1 MQTLFEDMENCRFQF
16 FLGHVAHTP
25 GAHRFTTSCRFS
37 HGVIISHCYSLD
49 TYKVNIMPIDLY
61 WDNHDKTVL
70 LCAFR
75 ARWTW
80 DELYAMLAAAQQ
92 VSAQQ
97 PQRVALIL
105 DIGGLGAPGGAL
117 LSRAGLAHAQRLLAL
132 NKAGERGA
140 IVIAGQNGLLRT
152 LFETL
157 QKMDSRA
164 VQDVYFAP
172 NVEAARALLRADR
185 TPPRARR

>member
-1 MQTLFEDMENCRFQF
+1 
-16 FLGHVAHTP
+16 
-25 GAHRFTTSCRFS
+25 
-37 HGVIISHCYSLD
+37 
-49 TYKVNIMPIDLY
+49 MPIDLY